1 MAAVL
6 ANGGGYY
13 SAFAYVSE
21 CRRMGIAVLPP
32 DVDVSGRSWTGR
44 SAPPADPAADGVAAG
59 GVAAATGVVAVAG
72 DGAPQAR
79 DGAAG
84 TRGWVRAGL
93 AAIRGLRAAAIDAIL
108 GARAGGPF
116 CSLDDLLRR
125 TGIDAADARRLIRA
139 GACDA
144 LAAAAYAPS
153 AGAAAGAGAARGA
166 AGWAA
171 AGAPP
176 RGPEGRPLLHWR
188 LRDWETRAAA
198 TRRGRAP
205 ALFDPDP
212 APLPRLPPRP
222 PDAGALLRDE
232 EEALGFL
239 ISRHPLT
246 RYRDALLAVR
256 RAGIR
261 LVRGAEMGR
270 HVGRRV
276 AMIGWLITAKLVTTK
291 DDEPMEFVSFE
302 DTTAIYETTFF
313 PRVYERFCRML
324 TTARPYL
331 LRGRVEEE
339 FGSVTLTVDSA
350 EFLDRAAGLSR
361 GGAAAPAAAAAAARP
376 GPDRRPA
383 GGRCGP
389 PRGRPARPA

>member
-1 MAAVL
+1 
-6 ANGGGYY
+6 
-13 SAFAYVSE
+13 
-21 CRRMGIAVLPP
+21 MGIAVLPP
-32 DVDVSGRSWTGR
+32 DVDASGRSWTGR
-44 SAPPADPAADGVAAG
+44 SAPAAG
-59 GVAAATGVVAVAG
+59 E
-72 DGAPQAR
+72 

-84 TRGWVRAGL
+84 AGAAAAGVAATGGRGWVRAGL
-93 AAIRGLRAAAIDAIL
+93 DAIRGLRAAAIDAIL
-108 GARAGGPF
+108 GARSAGPF
-116 CSLDDLLRR
+116 RSLDDLLRR
-125 TGIDAADARRLIRA
+125 TGIDPADARRLIRA

-144 LAAAAYAPS
+144 LAAGVDAVT
-153 AGAAAGAGAARGA
+153 
-166 AGWAA
+166 

-176 RGPEGRPLLHWR
+176 RGPGRRPLLHWR

-205 ALFDPDP
+205 TLFDPDP
-212 APLPRLPPRP
+212 PALPRPRP
-222 PDAGALLRDE
+222 PDARALLRDE

-246 RYRDALLAVR
+246 RYRDALLALR

-261 LVRGAEMGR
+261 LVRGAEIGR

-291 DDEPMEFVSFE
+291 NDEPMEFVSFE

-339 FGSVTLTVDSA
+339 FGAVTLTVDDA
-350 EFLDRAAGLSR
+350 RFLDGAAGISR
-361 GGAAAPAAAAAAARP
+361 GAAAAPAAADRAAAAARP
-376 GPDRRPA
+376 GSGRLSS
-383 GGRCGP
+383 GGRCGS
-389 PRGRPARPA
+389 PRGRPGHPA